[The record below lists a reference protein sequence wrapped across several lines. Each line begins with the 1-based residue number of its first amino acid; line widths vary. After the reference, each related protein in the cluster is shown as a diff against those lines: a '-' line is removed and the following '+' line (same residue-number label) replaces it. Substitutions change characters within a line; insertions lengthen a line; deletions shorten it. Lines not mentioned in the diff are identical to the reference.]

1 MGISRYLDVSSVSS
15 MWLNDTIQFPPRTYA
30 LPCHGFWPDFQNQ
43 AGIPVYGA
51 DLKSS
56 ERTIGYHLNNN
67 TAIAHVCPSAW
78 QAGLWNCAFGQNVI
92 SPSVAQHPGDY
103 ETTRWGGSLQLSSG
117 WFLCL
122 YTSCMCG
129 VFCNRATKKNRKS
142 LYCFGGFWDLLGQ
155 QCNKKHSSIG
165 TGALAL

>member
-1 MGISRYLDVSSVSS
+1 

-30 LPCHGFWPDFQNQ
+30 LSCHGFWPDFQNQ

-78 QAGLWNCAFGQNVI
+78 QAGL
-92 SPSVAQHPGDY
+92 
-103 ETTRWGGSLQLSSG
+103 
-117 WFLCL
+117 
-122 YTSCMCG
+122 
-129 VFCNRATKKNRKS
+129 
-142 LYCFGGFWDLLGQ
+142 
-155 QCNKKHSSIG
+155 
-165 TGALAL
+165 